1 MLFSPNISNYE
12 PFQLSTDFDTEKDRS
27 ECVAWR
33 RFSAGEQIFI
43 FYGARPN
50 CEFLVHNG
58 FVPPENEY
66 DTLALRLGI
75 SHADPLGA
83 RKKALLDVL
92 GLPFSGEFLL
102 CAGAEPV
109 DSKLRTFLRVFSMT
123 EGTLKGFW
131 PFSVKMNSMQ
141 FYSLLFKKFIILF
154 MQ

>member
-1 MLFSPNISNYE
+1 M
-12 PFQLSTDFDTEKDRS
+12 STDFDTEKDRS

-58 FVPPENEY
+58 FVPAENEY

-83 RKKALLDVL
+83 RKRALLDAL
-92 GLPFSGEFLL
+92 GLQHSGEFLL

-109 DSKLRTFLRVFSMT
+109 DAKLRTFLRVFSMT
-123 EGTLKGFW
+123 EGTGE
-131 PFSVKMNSMQ
+131 STTNTN
-141 FYSLLFKKFIILF
+141 I
-154 MQ
+154 